1 MSGKRRIFILTEEQT
16 PSLRR
21 TLARAFSPPL
31 APSFGE
37 GREDKEEGREDK
49 EEGREDKLRREDNNL
64 TSQEARSVV
73 FSP

>member
-1 MSGKRRIFILTEEQT
+1 MTGEQT
-16 PSLRR
+16 PSLRK

-31 APSFGE
+31 APSF
-37 GREDKEEGREDK
+37 EEGREDK
-49 EEGREDKLRREDNNL
+49 EEGREDNNL